1 MDIDALQ
8 YIKLHRARIVI
19 VIGNQTALVQFGMQ
33 LLIGCSGIFGVYMDV
48 ECSSRYKIRLRS
60 AE

>member
-33 LLIGCSGIFGVYMDV
+33 LLIGCSGIFGYTWM
-48 ECSSRYKIRLRS
+48 SNALRDTK
-60 AE
+60 